1 LKNSNFFSGISGTN
15 LTGRFCDQFSPMM
28 IGQNMSWSLSD
39 STIIRMPLSSE
50 CLKDG
55 LEIGLKRIKQ
65 ITDRF
70 LEHGSRTLLFLK
82 SILQV
87 LTVMN
92 DLANHLVSVA
102 IGYRI

>member
-1 LKNSNFFSGISGTN
+1 
-15 LTGRFCDQFSPMM
+15 MM
-28 IGQNMSWSLSD
+28 IGQNMSWSSSD

-55 LEIGLKRIKQ
+55 LENGLKRIKQ

-70 LEHGSRTLLFLK
+70 LEHASRTLLFLK

-87 LTVMN
+87 LTVM
-92 DLANHLVSVA
+92 DDFT
-102 IGYRI
+102 